1 MAASP
6 RPPSWAFGRTA
17 LSSGV
22 LGETALPWFW
32 VVGGGRVGKR
42 GAASWLEPLR
52 LGLNLTLVTLTLA
65 DEPALAGI
73 PADELRMDLA
83 CGMYREG
90 KITAVTA
97 AHLAG
102 VGIVRFQ
109 EELRDRSIPRAYDTG
124 DLESDLAFLR
134 SPLAA

>member
-1 MAASP
+1 M
-6 RPPSWAFGRTA
+6 
-17 LSSGV
+17 
-22 LGETALPWFW
+22 
-32 VVGGGRVGKR
+32 
-42 GAASWLEPLR
+42 
-52 LGLNLTLVTLTLA
+52 TLTLA

-83 CGMYREG
+83 CGMYREE
-90 KITAVTA
+90 KITSVTA

-109 EELRDRSIPRAYDTG
+109 EELRNRSIPRGYDTE

-134 SPLAA
+134 CPVAGE

>member
-1 MAASP
+1 MVFPLTRGNSNGA
-6 RPPSWAFGRTA
+6 R
-17 LSSGV
+17 
-22 LGETALPWFW
+22 
-32 VVGGGRVGKR
+32 GGRGAQKGR
-42 GAASWLEPLR
+42 GGMNWGVASWLEPLR
-52 LGLNLTLVTLTLA
+52 LGLNLTSVTLTLA

-109 EELRDRSIPRAYDTG
+109 EELRNRSIPRAYDTG

-134 SPLAA
+134 S

>member
-1 MAASP
+1 M
-6 RPPSWAFGRTA
+6 
-17 LSSGV
+17 
-22 LGETALPWFW
+22 
-32 VVGGGRVGKR
+32 
-42 GAASWLEPLR
+42 
-52 LGLNLTLVTLTLA
+52 TLILV

-90 KITAVTA
+90 KVTSVTA

-109 EELRDRSIPRAYDTG
+109 EELRDRSILQAYDTG

-134 SPLAA
+134 SPVVGE

>member
-1 MAASP
+1 M
-6 RPPSWAFGRTA
+6 
-17 LSSGV
+17 
-22 LGETALPWFW
+22 
-32 VVGGGRVGKR
+32 
-42 GAASWLEPLR
+42 
-52 LGLNLTLVTLTLA
+52 TLTLA

-90 KITAVTA
+90 KITSVTA

-109 EELRDRSIPRAYDTG
+109 EELRNRSIPGPMTQTIWNPIWPSFGA
-124 DLESDLAFLR
+124 R
-134 SPLAA
+134 SPRDGCLGYFRPS

>member
-1 MAASP
+1 MN
-6 RPPSWAFGRTA
+6 W
-17 LSSGV
+17 GV
-22 LGETALPWFW
+22 
-32 VVGGGRVGKR
+32 
-42 GAASWLEPLR
+42 ASWLEPFR
-52 LGLNLTLVTLTLA
+52 LGLNLTSVTLTLA

-90 KITAVTA
+90 KITSVTA

-109 EELRDRSIPRAYDTG
+109 EELRNRSIPRAYDTG

-134 SPLAA
+134 SPIAA

>member
-1 MAASP
+1 M
-6 RPPSWAFGRTA
+6 
-17 LSSGV
+17 
-22 LGETALPWFW
+22 
-32 VVGGGRVGKR
+32 GKR
-42 GAASWLEPLR
+42 GVASWLEPLR
-52 LGLNLTLVTLTLA
+52 LGLNLTLVTLTLI

>member
-1 MAASP
+1 MCAS
-6 RPPSWAFGRTA
+6 RTRIH
-17 LSSGV
+17 
-22 LGETALPWFW
+22 PI
-32 VVGGGRVGKR
+32 RVYEDTCFEKGDEWQKVT
-42 GAASWLEPLR
+42 WLEPFQV
-52 LGLNLTLVTLTLA
+52 GLNLIFMTLTLA

-124 DLESDLAFLR
+124 DLESDSAFLR
-134 SPLAA
+134 SPVIGE

>member
-1 MAASP
+1 MTFPREGIVRFAHAHSP
-6 RPPSWAFGRTA
+6 DPS
-17 LSSGV
+17 L
-22 LGETALPWFW
+22 
-32 VVGGGRVGKR
+32 R
-42 GAASWLEPLR
+42 GHLLLKGDEWQKATWLEPFH
-52 LGLNLTLVTLTLA
+52 LGINLASMTLTLA

-109 EELRDRSIPRAYDTG
+109 EELRNRSIPRAYDTE

-134 SPLAA
+134 SPIAA

>member
-1 MAASP
+1 MI
-6 RPPSWAFGRTA
+6 
-17 LSSGV
+17 
-22 LGETALPWFW
+22 
-32 VVGGGRVGKR
+32 
-42 GAASWLEPLR
+42 
-52 LGLNLTLVTLTLA
+52 LTLI

-102 VGIVRFQ
+102 VGIVPFQ
-109 EELRDRSIPRAYDTG
+109 EELRNRSIPRAYDTG

-134 SPLAA
+134 SPVAGE

>member
-1 MAASP
+1 MVFPLTRGNSKGT
-6 RPPSWAFGRTA
+6 RSGRGA
-17 LSSGV
+17 R
-22 LGETALPWFW
+22 
-32 VVGGGRVGKR
+32 GGRVGKR
-42 GAASWLEPLR
+42 GVASWLEPFR
-52 LGLNLTLVTLTLA
+52 LILNLTSVTLTLA

>member
-1 MAASP
+1 MIWGIAS
-6 RPPSWAFGRTA
+6 G
-17 LSSGV
+17 
-22 LGETALPWFW
+22 
-32 VVGGGRVGKR
+32 
-42 GAASWLEPLR
+42 LEPFH
-52 LGLNLTLVTLTLA
+52 LGLNLTSMTLTLA

-109 EELRDRSIPRAYDTG
+109 EELRHRSIPRAYDTE

-134 SPLAA
+134 SPIAA